1 MISVFSRLGRVSA
14 FVAGILALGVAQN
27 ASAVGTASGTN
38 VDNVATV
45 NFQVGGVTQTEI
57 ESSPAG
63 NSTPGAGNGTATS
76 FVVDNVVDLTVV
88 ETGNGATDVNPGQT
102 GAITAFTVTNTGN
115 TAQDYQLLPQ
125 NTAPGTVFDGNTDN
139 AQINNPQAF
148 VDSNG
153 NGTYEAGVDTATF
166 IDSLAADASVTVFFV
181 ADVPIGALN
190 GDSANVRLT
199 VTTADAGSG
208 GATVTTETAGADTPG
223 TVDVVFGD
231 AGNDGV
237 EDDVDGYLVSS
248 AQLAIAKSSTV
259 ISDPFNGTTDPKA
272 IPGAT
277 MEYAITLTNTGSTDA
292 TNIRIT
298 DVIDS
303 NLTFLP
309 AQFNGGTEDIQI
321 TQGGADT
328 YCSADAGDADADG
341 CGLTGATLEVDNG
354 LIVGTNAGVDD
365 IIVVRFRVSIN

>member
-1 MISVFSRLGRVSA
+1 MISVFSKLGRVSA
-14 FVAGILALGVAQN
+14 ILVGTFALGVAQN

-45 NFQVGGVTQTEI
+45 NFEVGGVAQTEI
-57 ESSPAG
+57 ESSPVG
-63 NSTPGAGNGTATS
+63 NSTPGAGNGTSTS

-88 ETGNGATDVNPGQT
+88 ETGNGATNVNPGQT
-102 GAITAFTVTNTGN
+102 GAVTAFTVTNTGN
-115 TAQDYQLLPQ
+115 TTQDYQLLPQ
-125 NTAPGTVFDGNTDN
+125 NTAAGTVFDGNTDN
-139 AQINNPQAF
+139 IQVNNPLAF

-166 IDSLAADASVTVFFV
+166 IDSLAADASVIVFFLG
-181 ADVPIGALN
+181 DVPIGAIN
-190 GDSANVRLT
+190 NDVANVRLT

-208 GATVTTETAGADTPG
+208 GATVTTETGGADTPG

-237 EDDVDGYLVSS
+237 ENDVDGYLVSS
-248 AQLAIAKSSTV
+248 AQLAIAKTSTV

-272 IPGAT
+272 IPGAI
-277 MEYAITLTNTGSTDA
+277 MEYVITLTNTGSTDA

-298 DVIDS
+298 DVIDA

-309 AQFNGGTEDIQI
+309 AQYNGNTEDIQV
-321 TQGGADT
+321 TQGGADSF
-328 YCSADAGDADADG
+328 CSADAGDADADG

-354 LIVGTNAGVDD
+354 LIVGTTVGVNDV
-365 IIVVRFRVSIN
+365 IVVRFRVTIN